1 MGSFQKYLAIVA
13 LWMLYTALIG
23 AGFWFAGNKN
33 GVSATLA
40 AGNAKVA
47 KVTQDAL
54 EEQNR
59 LTARHNAEVARYV
72 EQSRA
77 EETRNEQL
85 RKRLATLPK
94 PCTDGHTGQLV
105 RVLSDAINSPA
116 LPENPDQP
124 FAIGDGDTVAQH
136 HLYCIAEYERIATQ
150 LNALIETIDR

>member
-1 MGSFQKYLAIVA
+1 MLRRYLAIEAIWIVT
-13 LWMLYTALIG
+13 LALIG
-23 AGFWFAGNKN
+23 AGGWYAGNKN
-33 GVSATLA
+33 GVSTTLA
-40 AGNAKVA
+40 AGNAAVA

-59 LTARHNAEVARYV
+59 LTAKHNAEVARYV

-85 RKRLATLPK
+85 RKRLATISK

-105 RVLSDAINSPA
+105 RVLADAVNSPA
-116 LPENPDQP
+116 LPENRDQP
-124 FAIGDGDTVAQH
+124 FAVGEGDTVAQH

-150 LNALIETIDR
+150 LNALIEVVH